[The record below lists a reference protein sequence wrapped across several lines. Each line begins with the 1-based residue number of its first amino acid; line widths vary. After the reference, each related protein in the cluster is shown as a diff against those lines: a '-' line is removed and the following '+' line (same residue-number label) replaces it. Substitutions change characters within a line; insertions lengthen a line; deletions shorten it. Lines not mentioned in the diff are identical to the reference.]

1 MDIKEAEKRIKE
13 LQALLSQYDY
23 EYYVLDKPTIED
35 SEYDQLLR
43 ELITL
48 EEKFPQLI
56 TPASPTQRIGGEVLE
71 GFQKVRHTTPML
83 SLANAFNEAELRDFD
98 RRVRQAI
105 GDDFSYVCE
114 LKIDGLAISL
124 RYENG
129 EFVQGATRGDG
140 TVGED
145 ITANLRTIKSI
156 PLKLKENVTIEVRGE
171 CFMPKKSFVAL
182 NKAKEE
188 RGEELFANPRNAA
201 AGSLRQL
208 DPKIAASRNLDIF
221 LYALGENRLEN
232 IQTHS
237 EALNYLDQLGLKT
250 NKERKVCRTI
260 DEVLQYIEVWQA
272 KRPDLP
278 YEIDGIVIKVDRFDQ
293 QEQLGA
299 TVKSPRWAIA
309 YKFPAEEK
317 ETKLIDIELNVGR
330 TGVVTPTA
338 ILEPVQIA
346 GSTVQRASL
355 HNEDLIKEKDIR
367 IGDYVIV
374 KKAGDI
380 IPEVVRSIPEKRTGE
395 EVPFAMPTEC
405 PECGSGLVRLDE
417 EVALRCM
424 NPKCP
429 AQIREGLIHFVSRN
443 AMNIDGLGEKVITQ
457 LFENN
462 LVHDVADLYQL
473 KREELIQLERMGE
486 KSVSNLLTAIER
498 SKDNSLERLLFG
510 LGIRHV
516 GAKAAQILAE
526 YYEHID
532 RLQEAT
538 VEELQ
543 SINEIGEKMAE
554 SIVAYFNL
562 PEVQELIKEL
572 KALGVNM
579 AYKGPKR
586 NELET
591 IDSPVAGKVIV
602 LTGKLEQFSRNEAK
616 EKLELLGAKVTGS
629 VSKKTDIVIAG
640 SDAGSKLRKAQ
651 ELGIE
656 VWNEEQLAAV
666 LQD

>member
-221 LYALGENRLEN
+221 YM
-232 IQTHS
+232 HS
-237 EALNYLDQLGLKT
+237 VKT
-250 NKERKVCRTI
+250 V
-260 DEVLQYIEVWQA
+260 
-272 KRPDLP
+272 
-278 YEIDGIVIKVDRFDQ
+278 
-293 QEQLGA
+293 
-299 TVKSPRWAIA
+299 
-309 YKFPAEEK
+309 
-317 ETKLIDIELNVGR
+317 
-330 TGVVTPTA
+330 
-338 ILEPVQIA
+338 
-346 GSTVQRASL
+346 
-355 HNEDLIKEKDIR
+355 
-367 IGDYVIV
+367 
-374 KKAGDI
+374 
-380 IPEVVRSIPEKRTGE
+380 
-395 EVPFAMPTEC
+395 
-405 PECGSGLVRLDE
+405 
-417 EVALRCM
+417 
-424 NPKCP
+424 
-429 AQIREGLIHFVSRN
+429 
-443 AMNIDGLGEKVITQ
+443 
-457 LFENN
+457 
-462 LVHDVADLYQL
+462 
-473 KREELIQLERMGE
+473 
-486 KSVSNLLTAIER
+486 
-498 SKDNSLERLLFG
+498 
-510 LGIRHV
+510 
-516 GAKAAQILAE
+516 
-526 YYEHID
+526 
-532 RLQEAT
+532 
-538 VEELQ
+538 
-543 SINEIGEKMAE
+543 
-554 SIVAYFNL
+554 
-562 PEVQELIKEL
+562 
-572 KALGVNM
+572 
-579 AYKGPKR
+579 
-586 NELET
+586 
-591 IDSPVAGKVIV
+591 
-602 LTGKLEQFSRNEAK
+602 
-616 EKLELLGAKVTGS
+616 
-629 VSKKTDIVIAG
+629 
-640 SDAGSKLRKAQ
+640 
-651 ELGIE
+651 
-656 VWNEEQLAAV
+656 
-666 LQD
+666 